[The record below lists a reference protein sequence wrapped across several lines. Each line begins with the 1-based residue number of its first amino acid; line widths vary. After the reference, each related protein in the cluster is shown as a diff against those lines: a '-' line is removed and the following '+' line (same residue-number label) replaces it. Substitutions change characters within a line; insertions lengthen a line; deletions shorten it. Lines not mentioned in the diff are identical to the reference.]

1 MAMFGMDNE
10 KKTLLIQE
18 VYRRP
23 LIWKVTD
30 PRYSDIPARWLA
42 FEEIAQELSDDDLVF
57 TSDMIKVAWKNIM
70 DYYNQIRRRHDRA
83 VAAGFDPP
91 DSKWQFFNLMHF
103 TRQDKPPVKRRYN
116 WMQPS
121 KIPRG
126 SESLVAQ
133 DDEVLIQMRN
143 NYEAAFVNNTIISK
157 EEAQRVICITPRTKE
172 SEKARL
178 RAKREALRDANVVQ
192 STASPVANGTF
203 VGTRNGNKISYNR
216 TRAAA
221 RAKFEATLTETVES
235 DSDYLESSES
245 QETREHML
253 PTRRRGRHRRDI
265 YSPEPG
271 GVILPSKYRS
281 AGPVTRSTNTSVK
294 KINGVQKPQPV
305 EHIPTKETVG
315 DTGSSLTFA
324 EHVATRLFKIKEK
337 SLADYYRIC
346 DTVEKLLDDAETALD
361 IVDTDIM
368 LSD

>member
-10 KKTLLIQE
+10 KKTLLVQE

-30 PRYSDIPARWLA
+30 PRYNDIPARWLA
-42 FEEIAQELSDDDLVF
+42 FEEIAHELSDDDLVF
-57 TSDMIKVAWKNIM
+57 TSDMIKVAWKNMM

-83 VAAGFDPP
+83 IAAGFDPP

-121 KIPRG
+121 KIPRTG
-126 SESLVAQ
+126 ESLVAQ

-143 NYEAAFVNNTIISK
+143 NYEAAFVNNTTITK
-157 EEAQRVICITPRTKE
+157 QEAQRVICITPRTKE

-178 RAKREALRDANVVQ
+178 KAKREALRDANVVQ
-192 STASPVANGTF
+192 PTASPVANGTF

-221 RAKFEATLTETVES
+221 RAKLEATLRETVES
-235 DSDYLESSES
+235 DSEYTEPNESAEIK
-245 QETREHML
+245 EHML
-253 PTRRRGRHRRDI
+253 STRRRGRHRRDI
-265 YSPEPG
+265 YSPEPS
-271 GVILPSKYRS
+271 GVVLPSKYRCGIP
-281 AGPVTRSTNTSVK
+281 ATRSANTSFR
-294 KINGVQKPQPV
+294 KINGVQKPQAV
-305 EHIPTKETVG
+305 EHLSTKQPVV
-315 DTGSSLTFA
+315 DSDSSLTFA

-361 IVDTDIM
+361 IVDTDII
-368 LSD
+368 LND

>member
-10 KKTLLIQE
+10 KKTLLVQE
-18 VYRRP
+18 
-23 LIWKVTD
+23 VTD

-42 FEEIAQELSDDDLVF
+42 FEEIAHELSDDELVF
-57 TSDMIKVAWKNIM
+57 TSDMIKVAWKNMM

-83 VAAGFDPP
+83 IAAGFDPP

-121 KIPRG
+121 KIPRTG
-126 SESLVAQ
+126 ESLVAQ

-143 NYEAAFVNNTIISK
+143 NYEAAFANHVVTPK
-157 EEAQRVICITPRTKE
+157 VEAQRMNCVTPRTKE

-178 RAKREALRDANVVQ
+178 KAKREALRDANMVQ

-203 VGTRNGNKISYNR
+203 AGTRSGNKISYNR
-216 TRAAA
+216 TRAAT
-221 RAKFEATLTETVES
+221 RAKLEVTLTETPES
-235 DSDYLESSES
+235 DPDYLEPSES
-245 QETREHML
+245 QETKEYIL
-253 PTRRRGRHRRDI
+253 PTRRRGRQRRDI

-271 GVILPSKYRS
+271 GAVLPSKYRCVI
-281 AGPVTRSTNTSVK
+281 PTTRSANTSLR
-294 KINGVQKPQPV
+294 KINGVQKPQTV
-305 EHIPTKETVG
+305 EHSSTKQEVG
-315 DTGSSLTFA
+315 DADSSLTFGNYYVCVA

-337 SLADYYRIC
+337 SLGDYYRIC

-368 LSD
+368 LTD

>member
-10 KKTLLIQE
+10 KKTLLVQE

-30 PRYSDIPARWLA
+30 PRYNDIPARWLA
-42 FEEIAQELSDDDLVF
+42 FEEIAEELSDEDLVF
-57 TSDMIKVAWKNIM
+57 TSDMIKVAWKNMM

-83 VAAGFDPP
+83 VAAGVEPP
-91 DSKWQFFNLMHF
+91 DSKWQFFNMMHF

-121 KIPRG
+121 KIPR
-126 SESLVAQ
+126 SNESLVAQ
-133 DDEVLIQMRN
+133 DDEVLIQMRH
-143 NYEAAFVNNTIISK
+143 NYEAAFVNNTMISK

-178 RAKREALRDANVVQ
+178 RAKREALRDANIVQ

-203 VGTRNGNKISYNR
+203 AGTRNGNKISYNR

-221 RAKFEATLTETVES
+221 RAKLEAALTETGES

-245 QETREHML
+245 QETKV

-271 GVILPSKYRS
+271 GATSSSKYRS
-281 AGPVTRSTNTSVK
+281 ATPATRSTNTSPK
-294 KINGVQKPQPV
+294 KMNGAQKSQV
-305 EHIPTKETVG
+305 IEHASTKQAVA
-315 DTGSSLTFA
+315 DTDSSLIFA

>member
-10 KKTLLIQE
+10 KKTLLVQE

-42 FEEIAQELSDDDLVF
+42 FEEIAHELSDDELVF
-57 TSDMIKVAWKNIM
+57 TSDMIKVAWKNMM

-83 VAAGFDPP
+83 IAAGFDPP

-121 KIPRG
+121 KIPRTG
-126 SESLVAQ
+126 ESLIAQ
-133 DDEVLIQMRN
+133 DDEILIQMRN
-143 NYEAAFVNNTIISK
+143 SYEAAFANHAVTPK
-157 EEAQRVICITPRTKE
+157 VEAQRMNCITPRTKE

-178 RAKREALRDANVVQ
+178 RARREALLDANVVQ

-221 RAKFEATLTETVES
+221 RAKLEATLAETIES
-235 DSDYLESSES
+235 DSDYLEPSES
-245 QETREHML
+245 QETKEHIL
-253 PTRRRGRHRRDI
+253 PTRRRGRHRRNI

-271 GVILPSKYRS
+271 GVVMPSKYRCIIPATKS
-281 AGPVTRSTNTSVK
+281 PTTSLR
-294 KINGVQKPQPV
+294 KINGVQKSQAI
-305 EHIPTKETVG
+305 EHLSTKQTV
-315 DTGSSLTFA
+315 DDADSSLTFA

-368 LSD
+368 LTD